1 MRLTWIA
8 LALLATPAFAVEE
21 WTLKRL
27 DIDLRVTAKPPSI
40 TMRGKA
46 TVQLEAEQS
55 NGPTFG
61 INARKKVMKLTR
73 LSADGATASVRP
85 FDDESPMDAAELRL
99 PRAFKRGDTLDVEF
113 EAVGV
118 EQSSQFIWTSRL
130 AYGSWVEHWYPVPAK
145 GATELSPSAAP
156 GTTTFH
162 IPESWRSVGNGKLQS
177 RTVSGNEATEIWS
190 TEAATAR
197 SFVTAPF
204 SSVEI
209 IDSHHRQIGAYLLKA
224 RPHIRAQTEILA
236 RAIDAMEA
244 RFGPYPYDSYNI
256 VEVGASPAFTA
267 SSEQGFIVVTSP
279 MLGAPEGNL
288 PLFAH
293 EAAHGWWGNLVRND
307 GPGGRMLS
315 EALAQYG
322 AVISIEAIEG
332 PAAAAQFLR
341 YSRANY
347 SKHQCARGYFNIW
360 REGGDR
366 PLAELG
372 SAKWDHHL
380 SDSKGMWFYRMLRDQ
395 IGDEKFFGAL
405 RTILRDYAGKEITL
419 ADFRRIMIAAGST
432 PEFLSQ
438 WLDRAGAPVPRVDW
452 RSEDGGRKA
461 VVQIEQL
468 QSTPFQLP
476 LEILVQTDSG
486 ASVRATAQLR
496 ERKETIIVETPSR
509 PVAVILDPD
518 DRVLIWRPEYGSR
531 PN

>member
-1 MRLTWIA
+1 MRLSWIA
-8 LALLATPAFAVEE
+8 LALIATPALAVEE
-21 WTLKRL
+21 WSLKRL
-27 DIDLRVTAKPPSI
+27 DIDLRITAKPPSI

-46 TVQLEAEQS
+46 IVQLEAEQS

-61 INARKKVMKLTR
+61 MNSRKKVMALKQ
-73 LSADGATASVRP
+73 LSAEGTTASVRP
-85 FDDESPMDAAELRL
+85 LGEGTPMEAAELRL
-99 PRAFKRGDTLDVEF
+99 PRAFKRGDTLEVEF
-113 EAVGV
+113 EAVSV
-118 EQSSQFIWTSRL
+118 EQSMQFIWTSHG

-145 GATELSPSAAP
+145 DATELSPSAAP

-162 IPESWRSVGNGKLQS
+162 IPESWRSVGIGKLQS
-177 RTVSGNEATEIWS
+177 RAVSGNEATEIWS

-209 IDSHHRQIGAYLLKA
+209 IDSHNRQIGAYLLKK

-267 SSEQGFIVVTSP
+267 SSEQGFIAVTSP

-322 AVISIEAIEG
+322 AVLSIEAIEG
-332 PAAAAQFLR
+332 PAAAARFLR
-341 YSRANY
+341 YSRAGY
-347 SKHQCARGYFNIW
+347 SKFQCARGYFHIW

-405 RTILRDYAGKEITL
+405 RTILRDYAGKEATL
-419 ADFRRIMIAAGST
+419 ADLRRIMIAAGST
-432 PEFLSQ
+432 PEFLTQ
-438 WLDRAGAPVPRVDW
+438 WLDRPGAPVPRVDW
-452 RSEDGGRKA
+452 RSEDGGKKTII
-461 VVQIEQL
+461 QIEQL

-476 LEILVQTDSG
+476 LEILIQTDSG
-486 ASVRATAQLR
+486 ESVRATAHLR
-496 ERKETIIVETPSR
+496 EHKETIIVDTPSR
-509 PVAVILDPD
+509 AVAVILDPD
-518 DRVLIWRPEYGSR
+518 DRVLIWRPEYGPR
-531 PN
+531 P